1 MMLDVTKINVK
12 KMFIVNLLTGY
23 LWVWDVEELPKIED
37 IILNV
42 ISDKYEWHE
51 LEKQALI

>member
-1 MMLDVTKINVK
+1 MLDVTKINVK

-42 ISDKYEWHE
+42 ISYKYEWHE